1 MKKIILSAAILT
13 LSFASAQKKEIKNA
27 FSAIEENNVA
37 KATQE
42 LSSADAL
49 IAGKPY
55 LLEPEQREQYYFAK
69 GMALIKSGKTVEG
82 ADYLAK
88 ISDMGKQPIFTGR
101 TADRQKVFFVGKAE
115 ADQHGAGLELKQ
127 TNYTPETA
135 AKIGPAI
142 NAPLQTA
149 NEEAMKAYDGKN
161 YGVAG
166 EKFMTVYNLLKA
178 AGTDDKTFK
187 YYSAISYALGK
198 KNTEAINVFNQLIEE
213 GYNGVK
219 TEYKAKNAKTGKV
232 ETLDKSSFEILKKTN
247 SAEYSDYKTETT
259 KNIEHELYETVGAL
273 LLDENRYEELLA
285 LTEKG
290 LKKFPANVKLSE
302 MQGTAYYKTGKT
314 EQFIQSLK
322 DQVSKNPADK
332 VAWYNL
338 GVLQSKDPSKLADAE
353 NSLKKALEVDP
364 NYIPALQAMFYNVY
378 MGDDKKT
385 IDEAEAARKA
395 KKMDQFEKILA
406 DRRARFSKGL
416 PYLEKWHSLE
426 PKNLELVSLLKGVYQ
441 TTRNEAKA
449 AEFKALEAS
458 LQGK

>member
-1 MKKIILSAAILT
+1 M
-13 LSFASAQKKEIKNA
+13 
-27 FSAIEENNVA
+27 
-37 KATQE
+37 
-42 LSSADAL
+42 
-49 IAGKPY
+49 
-55 LLEPEQREQYYFAK
+55 
-69 GMALIKSGKTVEG
+69 
-82 ADYLAK
+82 
-88 ISDMGKQPIFTGR
+88 
-101 TADRQKVFFVGKAE
+101 
-115 ADQHGAGLELKQ
+115 
-127 TNYTPETA
+127 
-135 AKIGPAI
+135 
-142 NAPLQTA
+142 
-149 NEEAMKAYDGKN
+149 
-161 YGVAG
+161 
-166 EKFMTVYNLLKA
+166 
-178 AGTDDKTFK
+178 
-187 YYSAISYALGK
+187 
-198 KNTEAINVFNQLIEE
+198 
-213 GYNGVK
+213 
-219 TEYKAKNAKTGKV
+219 
-232 ETLDKSSFEILKKTN
+232 
-247 SAEYSDYKTETT
+247 
-259 KNIEHELYETVGAL
+259 YETVGAL